1 MSILSIESIY
11 QDGGTIYVTALVE
24 DAVQTHS
31 QTYYDPA
38 EYGPAV
44 CEASFTIDD
53 EELREFV
60 LPDNDLEMIEFLE
73 ELDLEW
79 NPVDNSDDYF
89 E

>member
-1 MSILSIESIY
+1 M
-11 QDGGTIYVTALVE
+11 TAIVE
-24 DAVQTHS
+24 DAVQTYS

-44 CEASFTIDD
+44 CEASFSVDDD
-53 EELREFV
+53 EI
-60 LPDNDLEMIEFLE
+60 LPDNDYELIEYLEK
-73 ELDLEW
+73 LDLEW

>member
-1 MSILSIESIY
+1 
-11 QDGGTIYVTALVE
+11 VTAIVE
-24 DAVQTHS
+24 DAVQTYS

-44 CEASFTIDD
+44 CEASFSVDDD
-53 EELREFV
+53 EI
-60 LPDNDLEMIEFLE
+60 LPDNDYELIEYLEK
-73 ELDLEW
+73 LDLEW